1 MRGENPGGVFHAPKS
16 AGGIDL
22 RTDWI
27 RISKAG
33 HLRREFHIF
42 SDTELTRIVK
52 TSIFCEIRFVL
63 QKAKEWFWCGILIAA
78 PWA

>member
-33 HLRREFHIF
+33 HPIRDFHIF
-42 SDTELTRIVK
+42 SETHLTCSMK
-52 TSIFCEIRFVL
+52 TSIFCEIRF
-63 QKAKEWFWCGILIAA
+63 AR
-78 PWA
+78 